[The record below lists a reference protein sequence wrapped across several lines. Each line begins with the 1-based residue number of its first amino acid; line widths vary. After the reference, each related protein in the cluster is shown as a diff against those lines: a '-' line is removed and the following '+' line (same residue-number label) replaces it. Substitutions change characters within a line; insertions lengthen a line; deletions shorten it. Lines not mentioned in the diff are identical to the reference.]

1 MSQVVSLCPSDP
13 DLAAVRGLGDEA
25 VHWSHQLDSRAQDWV
40 ETLWV
45 LVISYK
51 RSYNRLSNWVWVL
64 VISYKR
70 SYNRLSN

>member
-25 VHWSHQLDSRAQDWV
+25 VHWSHQLDSRPQDWV

-45 LVISYK
+45 L
-51 RSYNRLSNWVWVL
+51 LL
-64 VISYKR
+64 VIS
-70 SYNRLSN
+70 